1 MKNRQRL
8 EKKLQITF
16 VCAQPYTVLNK
27 LISAGI
33 HIQDVAYC
41 DPLTVRMWIF
51 ARDFE
56 QLKLYM
62 QNCDCSY
69 SITAKRGLL
78 WYQNALF
85 MRPILACG
93 LVIYILTALW
103 LPGRILFVS
112 VEGNQVIP
120 EKYILECAK
129 RCGIKLGS
137 TRKAVRSEQTKN
149 MLLSAIPQL
158 QWVGINTSG
167 CIANITVAEGV
178 APDILP
184 ADQSVSAIIASR
196 DGIVQS
202 INVLHGTGLCTV
214 GQSVKQGE
222 VLISGYTDCGLKITA
237 QNADGEVFAYTNRE
251 LKVLAPKPITQK
263 SAVIDKCSSY
273 YLKVGKKVINLYN
286 GSGISGASCDKM
298 YVEEYW
304 CLPGG
309 FSLPISLIRET
320 CVYYDTLDPTWDVTQ
335 QEPWVAEF
343 ADKYLTGH
351 MVAGCILT
359 RNTSWQTED
368 THMVMTGQFTCLEMI
383 GKVKYEETL
392 QKNAEDN

>member
-8 EKKLQITF
+8 EKKLQITCI
-16 VCAQPYTVLNK
+16 CAQPYTVLNQ

-33 HIQDVAYC
+33 HVQDVVYS
-41 DPLTVRMWIF
+41 DPLTVRLWVF

-56 QLKLYM
+56 QLKLFM

-69 SITAKRGLL
+69 SITAKQGLL

-85 MRPILACG
+85 KRPILVCG
-93 LVIYILTALW
+93 LLLYILTALW

-112 VEGNQVIP
+112 VEGNQEIP

-129 RCGIKLGS
+129 RCGIEFGS
-137 TRKAVRSEQTKN
+137 TRKAVRSEQAKN
-149 MLLSAIPQL
+149 KLLSAIPQL

-167 CIANITVAEGV
+167 CIANITVREGITQ
-178 APDILP
+178 DILP
-184 ADQSVSAIIASR
+184 AERSVSAIVASR
-196 DGIVQS
+196 VGVVQS

-263 SAVIDKCSSY
+263 RAVIDKCSSY
-273 YLKVGKKVINLYN
+273 RLKVGKKVINLYN

-304 CLPGG
+304 SLPGG
-309 FSLPISLIRET
+309 FPLPICLIRET
-320 CVYYDTLDPTWDVTQ
+320 CVYYDTLDPVWDVTQ

-343 ADKYLTGH
+343 ADRYLTGH
-351 MVAGCILT
+351 MVAGSILT
-359 RNTSWQTED
+359 RNATWLTED
-368 THMVMTGQFTCLEMI
+368 THTVMTGQYTCLEMI